1 MRWFKKD
8 KPYIDYVDKTIK
20 IGSKKIKK
28 HFCLFPKKFYNNCGT
43 HYIWLETVYIV
54 YERKEGYKSWNG
66 WGIDIKPD
74 YWEQIGISYSYDN
87 ALDEVWIGD

>member
-1 MRWFKKD
+1 MICFKED
-8 KPYIDYVDKTIK
+8 KPYVDKNIK

-28 HFCLFPKKFYNNCGT
+28 HFCLFPKKFRNNGGT

-54 YERKEGYKSWNG
+54 YERVKGEPY
-66 WGIDIKPD
+66 ITCDDYCHCQPD
-74 YWEQIGISYSYDN
+74 YWEQIGVAYSYDN

>member
-1 MRWFKKD
+1 MRWFKED
-8 KPYIDYVDKTIK
+8 KPYVDKTIK

-28 HFCLFPKKFYNNCGT
+28 HFCLFPKKFRNNGGT

-54 YERKEGYKSWNG
+54 YERIDGG
-66 WGIDIKPD
+66 CVPTPWGNEKYPN
-74 YWEQIGISYSYDN
+74 YWQEIGVSYFYDN

>member
-1 MRWFKKD
+1 MRWFKED
-8 KPYIDYVDKTIK
+8 KPYIDKTIK

-54 YERKEGYKSWNG
+54 YERVKGEHY
-66 WGIDIKPD
+66 ITCDDYCHCQPD
-74 YWEQIGISYSYDN
+74 YWEQIGVAYCYDD